1 MWYKYIYIYVY
12 NYVYIY
18 MYNYIYMY
26 IETTSHTQTCIIAG
40 IWCVPKKYMNC
51 HKVPLTF
58 GDDKKQTDKTDYPDA
73 FFVADFIYF

>member
-1 MWYKYIYIYVY
+1 M
-12 NYVYIY
+12 
-18 MYNYIYMY
+18 YIYMY
-26 IETTSHTQTCIIAG
+26 IETTSHTQTCITAD

-73 FFVADFIYF
+73 FCG

>member
-1 MWYKYIYIYVY
+1 M
-12 NYVYIY
+12 
-18 MYNYIYMY
+18 
-26 IETTSHTQTCIIAG
+26 TSHTQTCITAG

-73 FFVADFIYF
+73 FFGAPSQPASAKSPKNRN